1 MGKEIYRRCP
11 KCNHLTLNSDYCEN
25 CGELI
30 NVNLKRKLESEERT
44 LQKEKNKQQE
54 KPNAVTQYFKKLI
67 QHPNLFVR
75 IPAKGL
81 YSVWAVVMA
90 IGAFLAFIFSYLA
103 F

>member
-1 MGKEIYRRCP
+1 MAKKTYRRCP
-11 KCNHLTLNSDYCEN
+11 ECGHLNLNRDYCEN

-30 NVNLKRKLESEERT
+30 NTNLKRKREGEERT
-44 LQKEKNKQQE
+44 QQKEKERDEE

-67 QHPNLFVR
+67 RHPNPIIR
-75 IPAKGL
+75 YPAKVF